1 MYVAAVG
8 ALLVRV
14 LPLAIG
20 AACSPTTLIANLLVL
35 SLPEHHRARSLMFVL
50 GNVVVLAAFTTIV
63 FVGLIP
69 TVRLGPPGSDPTEA
83 VIDLAAAALLA
94 LLAVREIRHHPDPA
108 KPKKTR
114 RLPDGPLPEFFGFGV
129 VMMVT
134 NFSTLVIYFPAAKDI
149 SLSTVGLGGQ
159 VVATV
164 LLFTITTTMVWVPT
178 AFELVSPTTAM
189 RMLGRLKDVVTSHQR
204 LLTIGVLV
212 LYAGY
217 LAVRGVLKL

>member
-1 MYVAAVG
+1 M
-8 ALLVRV
+8 
-14 LPLAIG
+14 I
-20 AACSPTTLIANLLVL
+20 
-35 SLPEHHRARSLMFVL
+35 
-50 GNVVVLAAFTTIV
+50 
-63 FVGLIP
+63 
-69 TVRLGPPGSDPTEA
+69 
-83 VIDLAAAALLA
+83 
-94 LLAVREIRHHPDPA
+94 
-108 KPKKTR
+108 
-114 RLPDGPLPEFFGFGV
+114 
-129 VMMVT
+129 T

-149 SLSTVGLGGQ
+149 SLSTVGLAGQ

-189 RMLGRLKDVVTSHQR
+189 RMLGRLRDVVTGHQR